1 MPSSSSRPARTPSR
15 SSSASWR
22 RARGYPGSSCKR
34 RRCTR
39 SSSTWWDRRRCVRK
53 IWAVIRRE
61 FVERVRSKWFWVSAI
76 LGPLFFAAIVIIP
89 LHFAAAG
96 GTKAIVV
103 VDGTTSGFGARVA
116 DSLARDSAFTF
127 AGLTT
132 PRSGVLDSLAHE
144 VGAHRLDGFLV
155 VTDATVERGTA
166 EYHAS
171 NVSSFRDIDEL
182 RAVLAALAL
191 NARLERAGVDPGT
204 VSRAQRPIKLETKKI
219 SGSKTTGESSEQS
232 FWLAYVMS
240 IVLFIV
246 IAVYGVNVMS
256 SVLEEKTTRIVE
268 VLVSSLRPFELMLGK
283 VVGVGAV
290 SIFQFAIW
298 GLGGRL
304 VVSQRAALVGN
315 LSPGAVGREAAFQ
328 LPPVPA
334 ATVAVFLT
342 YFLGGF
348 FLYSAMFAAVGAMSS
363 NEQEAQQPVV
373 FLLMIAYLS
382 VFALANN
389 PGSMYAVVLSLVPF
403 TSPIAMPVRWAAG
416 SVGSNELVGSL
427 VLLGAGIGVV
437 TWIAARIYR
446 VGILM
451 TGKRPNLR
459 ELVRWV
465 RA

>member
-1 MPSSSSRPARTPSR
+1 
-15 SSSASWR
+15 
-22 RARGYPGSSCKR
+22 
-34 RRCTR
+34 
-39 SSSTWWDRRRCVRK
+39 VRK

-61 FVERVRSKWFWVSAI
+61 FVERVRSRWFWVSAI
-76 LGPLFFAAIVIIP
+76 LGPLFFAAIIIIP
-89 LHFAAAG
+89 LRFASTG

-116 DSLARDSAFTF
+116 DSLARGRMFTIVARPVPR
-127 AGLTT
+127 AGL
-132 PRSGVLDSLAHE
+132 LDSLTHD
-144 VGAHRLDGFLV
+144 VGLHRLDGLLV
-155 VTDATVERGTA
+155 LTDRTVETGAA
-166 EYHAS
+166 EYRAA

-182 RAVLAALAL
+182 RGVLGRLAV
-191 NARLERAGVDPGT
+191 NARLERAGVDPAT
-204 VSRAQRPIKLETKKI
+204 VGRAQIRIDLQTKKI
-219 SGSKTTGESSEQS
+219 SGSATTGESSAQS

-246 IAVYGVNVMS
+246 ITVYGVNVMS

-304 VVSQRAALVGN
+304 VLSQRAALVGD
-315 LSPGAVGREAAFQ
+315 LSARGGDVGQEAVFQ

-334 ATVAVFLT
+334 ATVAVFLA

-363 NEQEAQQPVV
+363 NEQEARQAQQPVV

-389 PGSMYAVVLSLVPF
+389 PGSTYAVALSLVPF
-403 TSPIAMPVRWAAG
+403 TSSIAMPVRWAAG
-416 SVGSNELVGSL
+416 SVSVNELVGSL
-427 VLLGAGIGVV
+427 ALLGVGIVVV

-451 TGKRPNLR
+451 TGKRPNFKELLR
-459 ELVRWV
+459 WIRT
-465 RA
+465 A

>member
-1 MPSSSSRPARTPSR
+1 M
-15 SSSASWR
+15 
-22 RARGYPGSSCKR
+22 
-34 RRCTR
+34 
-39 SSSTWWDRRRCVRK
+39 RK

-76 LGPLFFAAIVIIP
+76 LGPLFFAAIIIIP

-166 EYHAS
+166 EYHAA

-182 RAVLAALAL
+182 RAMLAALAL

-219 SGSKTTGESSEQS
+219 SGSKATGESSEQS

-256 SVLEEKTTRIVE
+256 SVLEEKMTRIVE

-304 VVSQRAALVGN
+304 VLSQRAALVGN
-315 LSPGAVGREAAFQ
+315 LSPGDVGREAAFQ

-363 NEQEAQQPVV
+363 NEQEARQAQQPVV

>member
-1 MPSSSSRPARTPSR
+1 M
-15 SSSASWR
+15 
-22 RARGYPGSSCKR
+22 
-34 RRCTR
+34 
-39 SSSTWWDRRRCVRK
+39 RK

-61 FVERVRSKWFWVSAI
+61 FVERVRSKWFWASAI
-76 LGPLFFAAIVIIP
+76 LGPVFFGAIIIIP
-89 LHFAAAG
+89 LRFASTG

-103 VDGTTSGFGARVA
+103 VDGTASGLGARVA
-116 DSLARDSAFTF
+116 DSLARGKTFTVV
-127 AGLTT
+127 ARSVPRPGL
-132 PRSGVLDSLAHE
+132 LDSLTHE
-144 VGAHRLDGFLV
+144 VGRNRLDGLLV
-155 VTDATVERGTA
+155 LTDRTVETGAA
-166 EYHAS
+166 EYRAA

-182 RAVLAALAL
+182 RGVLGRLAV
-191 NARLERAGVDPGT
+191 NARLERAGVDPAT
-204 VSRAQRPIKLETKKI
+204 VGRAQIKIDLETRKI
-219 SGSKTTGESSEQS
+219 SGSATTGESSAQS

-256 SVLEEKTTRIVE
+256 SVLEEKTTRVVE
-268 VLVSSLRPFELMLGK
+268 VLVSSLRPFQLMLGK

-304 VVSQRAALVGN
+304 VLSQRAALLGTAPPGGVGQE
-315 LSPGAVGREAAFQ
+315 AVFQ

-334 ATVAVFLT
+334 ATVAVFLA
-342 YFLGGF
+342 YFLG
-348 FLYSAMFAAVGAMSS
+348 
-363 NEQEAQQPVV
+363 AQQPVV

-382 VFALANN
+382 VFALAND
-389 PGSMYAVVLSLVPF
+389 PGSTYAVALSLVPF

-416 SVGSNELVGSL
+416 RVGVNELVMSL
-427 VLLGAGIGVV
+427 ALLGVGIGGV
-437 TWIAARIYR
+437 TWVAARIYR

-465 RA
+465 RTA